1 MPPVVKSNKLTAGSK
16 SVVSAKKSVR
26 VVKDDKPK
34 HKLKADATE
43 FVSRTDA
50 LVARLDKERALN
62 PITDDSDATYEFY
75 KATLAETL
83 ELIPLAKANY
93 LNYQTQGNAYAYNGL
108 VTKAQELLA
117 DLEALADKG
126 QLVDKIITQLVTP
139 AFIGITA
146 NIGNAFVATQADV
159 KAMQLPP
166 DKEKQVLTMIAQ
178 MIRTVGS
185 YLQDTNNSLTS
196 QIRTQFDDN

>member
-1 MPPVVKSNKLTAGSK
+1 MPPVVKSKKLTAGS
-16 SVVSAKKSVR
+16 SAVALAKKKAR
-26 VVKDDKPK
+26 VEQEEKPK

-50 LVARLDKERALN
+50 IVARLDRERALN

-83 ELIPLAKANY
+83 ELIPIAKLNY
-93 LNYQTQGNAYAYNGL
+93 LNYQTSNNAYAYNGL

-126 QLVDKIITQLVTP
+126 HLVEKIISQLVTP

-146 NIGNAFVATQADV
+146 NIGNAFIATQGDV
-159 KAMQLPP
+159 KALQLPP
-166 DKEKQVLTMIAQ
+166 NKEEQVLKLIAQ

-185 YLQDTNNSLTS
+185 YLQDTSDSLNS
-196 QIRTQFDDN
+196 QIRDQFDEN